1 MWAEFDSGKTI
12 NTQGSENGRIIRDDE
27 HSDGARITLEQDTQ
41 IAPFAITCG
50 IYGWMV
56 HTRFFSKESEAND
69 AFDEMKDA
77 IANIV
82 NLIPLKD
89 DADDDQLKPVTQAIH
104 EFVER
109 YP

>member
-1 MWAEFDSGKTI
+1 
-12 NTQGSENGRIIRDDE
+12 
-27 HSDGARITLEQDTQ
+27 
-41 IAPFAITCG
+41 
-50 IYGWMV
+50 MV